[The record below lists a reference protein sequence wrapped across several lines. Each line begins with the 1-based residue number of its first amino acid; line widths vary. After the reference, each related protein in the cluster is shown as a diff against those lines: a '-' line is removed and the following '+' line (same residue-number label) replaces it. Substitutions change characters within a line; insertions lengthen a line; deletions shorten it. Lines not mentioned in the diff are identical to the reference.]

1 MVRMMASDLID
12 DSGFE
17 LGLPT
22 LEDMLRHE
30 CDLLHSELEVT
41 RRDLRQAHKNL
52 AGMITMWR
60 DSAKELAALRIEHER
75 IGRRLNQYCEA
86 ERERETGK
94 FGYSYGD
101 YTSREKKV
109 TNGRPP

>member
-1 MVRMMASDLID
+1 MENDLIN

-17 LGLPT
+17 LGMPSI
-22 LEDMLRHE
+22 EDMLRHE

-52 AGMITMWR
+52 AGMIRMWR
-60 DSAKELAALRIEHER
+60 DSAKELAALRVEHER
-75 IGRRLNQYCEA
+75 IDQRLNQYCEA
-86 ERERETGK
+86 ERDREAGK

-101 YTSREKKV
+101 YTPLKKADE
-109 TNGRPP
+109 R